1 MRELAGSTRDT
12 LKDIFVA
19 VRTKH
24 PKVAD
29 RLSYASVRNGMK
41 KRRMESLREGEDP
54 NIYCLPVCTKP
65 R

>member
-1 MRELAGSTRDT
+1 MSAIKIVLWVDCNQAKHEMRELAGSTRDT

-29 RLSYASVRNGMK
+29 RLSYASVREQ
-41 KRRMESLREGEDP
+41 RR
-54 NIYCLPVCTKP
+54 
-65 R
+65 